1 MNMSPVV
8 APVVA
13 SAAAHSSHA
22 HVSSPAPVIHDP
34 DEFEFD
40 FAMCHGSYYYCR
52 YYQG

>member
-1 MNMSPVV
+1 MSPVV
-8 APVVA
+8 APASVVA
-13 SAAAHSSHA
+13 PAAHA
-22 HVSSPAPVIHDP
+22 VAPAPVVHDP